1 MDYDSRVIKYK
12 KIYYQLGKKFNLP
25 YDIILLIFATVKKE
39 NIKDLMKIMNFHCN
53 LTSLN
58 ITDPYK
64 TSLSKNILSGSLIYI
79 NNNIFSYENLFK
91 YRIPIGKNIE
101 WLIKCNVANFYN
113 KMNNQLW
120 NDITP
125 REKLLY
131 EIKVYT
137 DKHFLEEFNYMNN
150 DNNSHNYEIIPASN
164 QSKLDYIKN
173 TEFRYLFNDY
183 YDYIYNER
191 NLVIDAE

>member
-12 KIYYQLGKKFNLP
+12 KTYYQLGKKFNLP

-39 NIKDLMKIMNFHCN
+39 NIKDLMKIKNFHCN

-64 TSLSKNILSGSLIYI
+64 LSLSKSLIYI

-120 NDITP
+120 NDITH

-131 EIKVYT
+131 EIKIYT

-183 YDYIYNER
+183 YDYINHGS
-191 NLVIDAE
+191 NLVIDGE